1 MDHKDLANET
11 IGGARGGVGADGDGS
26 ADAVGSARNPAHNG
40 VIPFHLI
47 GQLQSNK
54 IGKILPFV
62 NTIEWKSTNPA
73 KRRNPADRPATP
85 STSRSASA
93 TWVAWNCAV

>member
-26 ADAVGSARNPAHNG
+26 ADAVGSAWNPARNG

-47 GQLQSNK
+47 GQL
-54 IGKILPFV
+54 
-62 NTIEWKSTNPA
+62 
-73 KRRNPADRPATP
+73 
-85 STSRSASA
+85 
-93 TWVAWNCAV
+93 